1 MAFVQ
6 YAAAFLVVLAVVIVI
21 HELGHYWVA
30 RLCGVKVLRFSVG
43 FGKVVFSTRRG
54 PDQTE
59 WALSAIPLGGYVKML
74 GDGSEGPV
82 REDELHRSFDRQ
94 SVGKRM
100 AIVVAGP
107 LANFVLA
114 IVLYA
119 ATFMIGFQEPRPRL
133 ATPEVNTAAQ
143 RGGFAEGDEIVAI
156 NGKAI
161 RAWPDVRWEIIDL
174 AVSRSIAE
182 VEVLDADSQ
191 RRMRS
196 LDLAGITI
204 DSREGDPLTTLGL
217 RLFRPSIAPVIGV
230 LEAGRPA
237 SQAGFM
243 TGDRIVAVN
252 GERIDD
258 WQSFVTRVMASPG
271 KPLQVDLLRSDSRVR
286 IDVTPAHHERNGQT
300 IGRIGAGVRDDPN
313 ALKDLYVVHRYG
325 PIDAFGRAALKTW
338 DMSIFSVRMMWKML
352 TGEVSWRNIG
362 GPVTIADYAG
372 QSAALGWLP
381 FVTFIALISISIGV
395 LNLLPIPILDGG
407 HLLYYAVELV
417 KGRPLSER
425 TLEYGQRV
433 GFAILLVLMGFAF
446 YNDISRIVGS

>member
-1 MAFVQ
+1 MAFLQ

-43 FGKVVFSTRRG
+43 FGKVILSIRRG

-59 WALSAIPLGGYVKML
+59 WALSAIPFGGYVRML
-74 GDGSEGPV
+74 DGRESPV
-82 REDELHRSFDRQ
+82 PDEDKHRSFDQQ

-119 ATFMIGFQEPRPRL
+119 ATYMVGFQEPRPRL
-133 ATPEVNTAAQ
+133 ATPEASTAAH
-143 RGGFAEGDEIVAI
+143 RSGFAEGDEIVAI
-156 NGKAI
+156 NGKTI
-161 RAWPDVRWEIIDL
+161 RAWPDVRWEIIDA
-174 AVSRSIAE
+174 AVAQTIAQ
-182 VEVLDADSQ
+182 VEVVDADSQ
-191 RRMRS
+191 RRTRA

-217 RLFRPSIAPVIGV
+217 RLFRPSITPVIGV

-243 TGDRIVAVN
+243 TGDRIVAVD
-252 GERIDD
+252 GEPVQD
-258 WQSFVTRVMASPG
+258 WQAFVARIVASPG
-271 KPLQVDLLRSDSRVR
+271 KSLQVEILRSDARLR
-286 IDVTPAHHERNGQT
+286 IDVTPASHERNGQT
-300 IGRIGAGVRDDPN
+300 IGRIGAGVRDDPE
-313 ALKDLYVVHRYG
+313 AFKDLYVVHRYG
-325 PIDAFGRAALKTW
+325 LFGALGRASSKTW
-338 DMSIFSVRMMWKML
+338 DMSVFSVRMMWKML

-362 GPVTIADYAG
+362 GPATIADYAG

-417 KGRPLSER
+417 KGRPLSDR

-433 GFAILLVLMGFAF
+433 GFALLLVLMGFAF
-446 YNDISRIVGS
+446 YNDIVRIVGS